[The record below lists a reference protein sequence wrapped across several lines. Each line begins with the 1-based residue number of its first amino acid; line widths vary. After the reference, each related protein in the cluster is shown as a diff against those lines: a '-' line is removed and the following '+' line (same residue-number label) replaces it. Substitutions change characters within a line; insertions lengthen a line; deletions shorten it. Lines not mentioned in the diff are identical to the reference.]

1 MELRHLRYFVAVAEE
16 GSFRRA
22 AEKLRMSQP
31 PLSQQVKD
39 LEREIDASLFE
50 RSGRGVRLTHAG
62 SMFLVEAR
70 RTLEQAVQAG
80 RTAAR
85 AQRGEIGRLSIGF
98 VGSATYEVLPRLLR
112 AFRAEHPE
120 VGLELQTMSTLQQLS
135 AFRERRIQLGILRPP
150 ADGDFFTRTIARESL
165 VAAMPVD
172 HPHAQRNPLSLSD
185 FTGEDFILWPRDH
198 APHTL
203 DRILSLCQEAGFS
216 PNVVQQSAELQTIT
230 GLVAAGVGVS
240 LLIGN
245 PEHLLR
251 YEGVVYRT
259 IEAPL
264 AYWELSVAWRKDE
277 PSPVVQAFLEILDSH
292 IIAR

>member
-16 GSFRRA
+16 GNFRRA

-39 LEREIDASLFE
+39 LEREIGAALFE

-70 RTLEQAVQAG
+70 RTLEQAGQAAQ
-80 RTAAR
+80 TAAR
-85 AQRGEIGRLSIGF
+85 AQRGEIGHLSIGF
-98 VGSATYEVLPRLLR
+98 VGSATYEALPRMLR
-112 AFRAEHPE
+112 AFRVGYPE

-135 AFRERRIQLGILRPP
+135 AFREGRIQLGILRPP
-150 ADGDFFTRTIARESL
+150 VDGDLFTRTITRESL
-165 VAAMPVD
+165 VAVIPAD
-172 HPHAQRNPLSLSD
+172 HPLSEKKPLSLAD
-185 FTGEDFILWPRDH
+185 FAGEDFILWPRDH
-198 APHTL
+198 DPHAL
-203 DRILSLCQEAGFS
+203 VQILSLCQKADFS

-245 PEHLLR
+245 PKHLLR
-251 YEGVVYRT
+251 HDGVVHKT
-259 IEAPL
+259 IEAPP
-264 AYWELSVAWRKDE
+264 AHWELSVAWREDE
-277 PSPVVQAFLEILDSH
+277 HSPVVQAFLEVADSV
-292 IIAR
+292 IDA